1 LPVRRK
7 RAPRPARNDE
17 PHVTLIPSLRRV
29 RGPRA
34 APAPSEAAPAPAAPQ
49 GPPASAAA
57 HDPPVRPASLRQWA
71 GVLAMVF
78 GMFMALL
85 DIQIVT
91 SSLTQIQ
98 GGLSASADEISW
110 VQTSYLIAEVVM
122 IPLSGTLSRL
132 MSTRVLFVASTVGF
146 TIASAL
152 CATATSLG
160 AMIVFR
166 VMQGFLGGAM
176 IPTVFPVIYTIFP
189 PRQLAVVMVLVSLIL
204 NLSSTVGPTVGG
216 YLTDTYSWHWLFLVN
231 IVPGVFVAATVWCL
245 IDVDKPNWSLLPA
258 FDLPGLVLMALFLGC
273 LEYALEEG
281 PRWDWFSDDTIL
293 GAAVVSAVSAGLF
306 FWRVLTYHQPIVS
319 LHAFRIRNFAMGSFY
334 SFVVGIGLYCG
345 TYIVP
350 LFLAQVRGFSSLQIG
365 MTVVVTGCTQICV
378 SPFTTII
385 ARKIDLRLMLA
396 IGMCLFMTAM
406 YLTAGLTNQAGFGE
420 LLVPQ
425 MLRGVALMFC
435 FLPANLISLGSL
447 PPELL
452 RSSAGLYNLMR
463 NLGGAIGLA
472 GLGTVMNDRLH
483 FHWNRL
489 IESVNPARPAVQH
502 FIDTQTSRFDPH
514 FAAGGT
520 PAAIKVLAGIV
531 QREALVLTFNDVMLL
546 IAGIFLIGLLM
557 IPILKRPGA
566 SPLKSR

>member
-1 LPVRRK
+1 M
-7 RAPRPARNDE
+7 
-17 PHVTLIPSLRRV
+17 TLVSPLRRV
-29 RGPRA
+29 RSPRVA
-34 APAPSEAAPAPAAPQ
+34 AASPPPAPPAA
-49 GPPASAAA
+49 AAGRTT
-57 HDPPVRPASLRQWA
+57 PTEPASLRQWV

-122 IPLSGTLSRL
+122 IPLSGMLSRL

-152 CATATSLG
+152 CAGATNLG

-166 VMQGFLGGAM
+166 VLQGFLGGAM
-176 IPTVFPVIYTIFP
+176 IPTVFPVVYTIFP
-189 PRQLAVVMVLVSLIL
+189 PRQLAVLMVVISLIL

-231 IVPGVFVAATVWCL
+231 IVPGVFVAGLVWWL
-245 IDVDKPNWSLLPA
+245 IDVDKPNWSLLRA
-258 FDLPGLVLMALFLGC
+258 FDLPGLILMALFLGC
-273 LEYALEEG
+273 LEYVLEEG
-281 PRWDWFSDDTIL
+281 ERWDWFSDTTIF
-293 GAAVVSAVSAGLF
+293 AAAIISATSAAAFL
-306 FWRVLTYHQPIVS
+306 WRVLSYRQPIVD
-319 LHAFRIRNFAMGSFY
+319 LRAFRIRNFAMGSIY

-345 TYIVP
+345 TYVIP

-365 MTVVVTGCTQICV
+365 LTVVVTGCTQILV

-385 ARKIDLRLMLA
+385 ARTIDLRLMLA
-396 IGMCLFMTAM
+396 IGMCLFMVAM
-406 YLTAGLTNQAGFGE
+406 YLTAGLTNQASFWE

-425 MLRGVALMFC
+425 MVRGCALMFC

-447 PPELL
+447 SPELL

-472 GLGTVMNDRLH
+472 ALNTVMNTRLH

-502 FIDTQTSRFDPH
+502 YLDMQTGRFDPH
-514 FAAGGT
+514 FAGGGG
-520 PAAIKVLAGIV
+520 PAAIKMLAATV
-531 QREALVLTFNDVMLL
+531 EREALVLTFNDVMLL
-546 IAGIFLIGLLM
+546 IAAIFFIGLLM
-557 IPILKRPGA
+557 IPILKRPAA
-566 SPLKSR
+566 SPLH